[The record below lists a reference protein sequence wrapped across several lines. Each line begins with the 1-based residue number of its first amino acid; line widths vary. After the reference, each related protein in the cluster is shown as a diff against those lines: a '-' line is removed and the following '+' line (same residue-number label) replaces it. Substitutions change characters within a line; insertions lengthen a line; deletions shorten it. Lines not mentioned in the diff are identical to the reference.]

1 MTESTSATPQPPRVL
16 GVADVTLFMVTAGC
30 SLQWTGTAA
39 ATGPSSI
46 AVWVLGALV
55 MFLPLSVCVV
65 FLASR
70 HPEEGGLFAW
80 SGRAFGPFA
89 GFMTGWVYW
98 IGTITFLPSVLYFS
112 AGSAALF
119 SASRDTSG
127 ITPTYFTG
135 FALVAL
141 AVAVALNLR
150 GMRVAKWLNNAS
162 AIARWLGTLLLVVLA
177 LASWWYFGAATPINR
192 HTVVPSLRFT
202 DVIFWSTLAFCYTG
216 PEAASFMG
224 GEIRSPRRTVPRAL
238 FVAAPVIVAIYVL
251 GTASILFAIPPEL
264 ARGVYGVLEA
274 IRTAAARLDLGWL
287 IPLGAACVVLDRV
300 GSVCLWIGALARIPT
315 SAGIDRYLPRR
326 FTRLHP
332 LHASPTMAI
341 WIQAV
346 VVALLVVLGQ
356 AGTSVR
362 GAYNVLI
369 EIMVVGAMLPFLSL
383 FGAAIKLSG
392 GPWTGK
398 EARIPGGRPT
408 VIVMGLLGMAT
419 TAVSIA
425 LAFVPPPD
433 EQHRAL
439 AVFKVA
445 GLTCA
450 VLLSGATVYAL
461 GRLRLRRLAHARVPL
476 LHGGTGHKA

>member
-1 MTESTSATPQPPRVL
+1 ML

-30 SLQWTGTAA
+30 SLQWTATAA
-39 ATGPSSI
+39 ATGPSSV
-46 AVWVLGALV
+46 AVWVLGAV
-55 MFLPLSVCVV
+55 AMFLPLSVCVV
-65 FLASR
+65 FLSSR
-70 HPEEGGLFAW
+70 YPEEGGLFAW
-80 SGRAFGPFA
+80 SGRAFGPFI

-98 IGTITFLPSVLYFS
+98 IGTITYLPSVLYFS

-119 SASRDTSG
+119 SASRDTAS

-141 AVAVALNLR
+141 ALAVALNLR

-162 AIARWLGTLLLVVLA
+162 AVARWLGTLLLVILA
-177 LASWWYFGAATPINR
+177 LASWWHFGAATPINR
-192 HTVVPSLRFT
+192 HTVVPSFRLA

-224 GEIRSPRRTVPRAL
+224 GEIHNPRRTVPRAL
-238 FVAAPVIVAIYVL
+238 FMAAPVIVAIYVV
-251 GTASILFAIPPEL
+251 GTASILFSIPPEL

-274 IRTAAARLDLGWL
+274 IRTAATRLELWWL

-315 SAGIDRYLPRR
+315 SAGIDRYLPQR

-332 LHASPTMAI
+332 QHASPTRAI
-341 WIQAV
+341 WTQAFL
-346 VVALLVVLGQ
+346 VALLVVLSQ

-369 EIMVVGAMLPFLSL
+369 EMMVVGAMLPFLSL
-383 FGAAIKLSG
+383 FGAAITLAG

-398 EARIPGGRPT
+398 EARIPGGRAT
-408 VIVMGLLGMAT
+408 VIVMGLLGLAT
-419 TAVSIA
+419 TLVSIA
-425 LAFVPPPD
+425 LAFLPPPD

-461 GRLRLRRLAHARVPL
+461 GRMRLRRLARARVPRL
-476 LHGGTGHKA
+476 RGESGQNA